1 MPPNITSEGIDFTP
15 YSSEQLLALNNVHI
29 NRKTTLAGFLVLT
42 LHVESRLAHGF
53 DNLIK

>member
-53 DNLIK
+53 DHLIK